1 MGLLDR
7 IRKKKKEELPL
18 IARVNLVEL
27 KKQREENMTL
37 GDISIL
43 AKADYTKRIPTIRL
57 YYVAF
62 NKFNRNGTGYT
73 YIGQTYGISSPFR
86 LPNEMRIE
94 DACKVVS
101 YLSEKV
107 ESENNIEPAS
117 EKSVAMVSNELTK
130 YGFERV
136 ESKEHGHYHAV
147 SEYIPFT
154 KIRTSIPVSRGIDG
168 VVDLFSVGGDF
179 KMFKKSDLHDRYFNW
194 FTAGVT
200 EQEIIEIYKKIRQD
214 YLLPDS
220 LRETNS
226 EINY

>member
-7 IRKKKKEELPL
+7 IRRKKKEELPL

-27 KKQREENMTL
+27 QKQREENMAL
-37 GDISIL
+37 GDKSIL

-57 YYVAF
+57 YYVALERF
-62 NKFNRNGTGYT
+62 SRYGEMTKSKV
-73 YIGQTYGISSPFR
+73 GQTYGISSPFR
-86 LPNEMRIE
+86 LPRDMSIE

-107 ESENNIEPAS
+107 ERENNLEPAS

-147 SEYIPFT
+147 SEYIPFHN
-154 KIRTSIPVSRGIDG
+154 IRAKCFPICEKIDG
-168 VVDLFSVGGDF
+168 VVDLFTVDGDV
-179 KMFKKSDLHDRYFNW
+179 KLFKKSDLHDRYFDW
-194 FTAGVT
+194 FTAGISKDEV
-200 EQEIIEIYKKIRQD
+200 IDIYDQIGIDLDEDVLGK
-214 YLLPDS
+214 
-220 LRETNS
+220 
-226 EINY
+226 